1 MKIED
6 KVWEL
11 INETVSNLQL
21 DIYDVEYVKEGN
33 GWFLRIYIDKEDG
46 VDINDCETV
55 SRAIEIILD
64 NAEVIKGQ
72 YTLEVSSPGV
82 ERVLRRNEH
91 FEKYIG
97 SEIEISLYKT
107 VDNKK
112 SFTGILKSVNDEK
125 IIVDDMSFDRKDIS
139 KVKTVYKF

>member
-11 INETVSNLQL
+11 IKETVSNLQL

-33 GWFLRIYIDKEDG
+33 GWFLRIYIDKENG
-46 VDINDCETV
+46 VDINDCENV
-55 SRAIEIILD
+55 SRAIDPLLD
-64 NAEVIKGQ
+64 EAEVITGQ

-82 ERVLRRNEH
+82 ERVLRRPEH
-91 FEKYIG
+91 FSKYIG

-112 SFTGILKSVNDEK
+112 SFTGVLKLADDEK
-125 IIVDDMSFDRKDIS
+125 IVIDDMSFDRKDIS

>member
-11 INETVSNLQL
+11 IKETVSNLQL

-33 GWFLRIYIDKEDG
+33 GWFLRIYIDKENG
-46 VDINDCETV
+46 VDINDCENV
-55 SRAIEIILD
+55 SRAIDPLLD
-64 NAEVIKGQ
+64 EAEVITGQ

-82 ERVLRRNEH
+82 ERVLRRSEH
-91 FEKYIG
+91 FSKYIG

-112 SFTGILKSVNDEK
+112 SFTGVLKLADDEK
-125 IIVDDMSFDRKDIS
+125 IVIDDMSFDRKDIS